1 MNNMK
6 QGAVAETPLSIVPKA
21 WDGGADIASAKSA
34 PIGDHD
40 ILHLA
45 ELVPILR
52 QRLEIDAALSDDAIL
67 ASLKVIAACSL
78 PRDRWRAAFGSNL
91 GHWLA
96 LQGRDLNTALNTVVA
111 LLPRPRL

>member
-1 MNNMK
+1 MDNMRRDVDEAP
-6 QGAVAETPLSIVPKA
+6 QSIGAKA
-21 WDGGADIASAKSA
+21 WLGGADLAVGESEA
-34 PIGDHD
+34 IGDHD